1 MNLPYGQ
8 SDFTVNPSPTFSKN
22 VLTTRPLM
30 FEDGW
35 DLTWVALVLEA
46 TMYQTIANQQDFEN
60 VP

>member
-46 TMYQTIANQQDFEN
+46 TMYQTIANQQDF
-60 VP
+60 

>member
-1 MNLPYGQ
+1 
-8 SDFTVNPSPTFSKN
+8 
-22 VLTTRPLM
+22 M